1 MYIKNQSTKDINIA
15 KNLVI
20 FYKEIDMNKEEIIK
34 YCLTLD
40 NAYKDC
46 PFPDDFETVTMKHCK
61 SKKWFALIMKVNNE
75 LYLNVKTDPN
85 DSDILRNTYVYIIPA
100 YHMNKEHWN
109 TIIVDE
115 NVDKAL
121 VKELIKQSYELT
133 K

>member
-1 MYIKNQSTKDINIA
+1 
-15 KNLVI
+15 
-20 FYKEIDMNKEEIIK
+20 
-34 YCLTLD
+34 
-40 NAYKDC
+40 
-46 PFPDDFETVTMKHCK
+46 
-61 SKKWFALIMKVNNE
+61 MKVNNE

-85 DSDILRNTYVYIIPA
+85 YSDILRNTYVYIIPA